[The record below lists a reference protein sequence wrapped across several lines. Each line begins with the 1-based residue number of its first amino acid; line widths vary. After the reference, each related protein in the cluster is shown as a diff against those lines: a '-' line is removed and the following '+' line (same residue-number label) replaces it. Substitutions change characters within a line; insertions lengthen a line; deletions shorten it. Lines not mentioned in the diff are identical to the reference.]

1 METSNIKKLNIRS
14 NDKKRQENIISKLKL
29 KKLPFKLSL
38 DNICSLNLEM
48 ARHSWL
54 ALNFQQGKPSIKW
67 CFSTIKKYKVFLIIF
82 EANELGE
89 EMYKEKISSKL
100 PEYSYKT
107 ISQIVEEGIEK
118 KIFINLAA
126 RTKEK
131 TDSKIRNIR
140 PSEEV
145 IIEFVN
151 QQIDLLCS
159 IMKFKKYE

>member
-1 METSNIKKLNIRS
+1 
-14 NDKKRQENIISKLKL
+14 
-29 KKLPFKLSL
+29 
-38 DNICSLNLEM
+38 
-48 ARHSWL
+48 
-54 ALNFQQGKPSIKW
+54 
-67 CFSTIKKYKVFLIIF
+67 
-82 EANELGE
+82 
-89 EMYKEKISSKL
+89 MYKEKISSKL

-126 RTKEK
+126 RIKEK

>member
-1 METSNIKKLNIRS
+1 MKFSAGDRVEEIFKKVNI
-14 NDKKRQENIISKLKL
+14 D
-29 KKLPFKLSL
+29 KLPFKINPEKLNEL
-38 DNICSLNLEM
+38 GIDIADDLKNIFSGLNM
-48 ARHSWL
+48 SP
-54 ALNFQQGKPSIKW
+54 ALRW
-67 CFSTIKKYKVFLIIF
+67 CLSTIKKAKVFTLIY
-82 EANELGE
+82 EANELGLPI
-89 EMYKEKISSKL
+89 YKEEISKKL